1 MGILQ
6 RHAGHHNGIVV
17 IISKDQRFRHEGI
30 TVTSVRSARL
40 RVPEC
45 PFIFSAVA
53 IIDPTCDKMSRF
65 FHSTESI
72 SITFSSGCRWHK
84 RWSNEREREREISRV
99 YTQIREVT
107 NDRSICSPP
116 GNVQA
121 DIVVSACLSL
131 RFTSPWLREK
141 EMHRW
146 WVTYACTARSDFHWS
161 RAISHR
167 SASTSAMRAA
177 INLPSH

>member
-1 MGILQ
+1 MKAEEGNDGSRVEIGTVANNRVTTVGILQ

-65 FHSTESI
+65 FHSKESI
-72 SITFSSGCRWHK
+72 SITFSSGCR
-84 RWSNEREREREISRV
+84 
-99 YTQIREVT
+99 
-107 NDRSICSPP
+107 
-116 GNVQA
+116 
-121 DIVVSACLSL
+121 
-131 RFTSPWLREK
+131 
-141 EMHRW
+141 
-146 WVTYACTARSDFHWS
+146 
-161 RAISHR
+161 
-167 SASTSAMRAA
+167 
-177 INLPSH
+177 